1 MFLLEYVALDLGSCP
16 SRNKANPQ
24 RKIKAAVPDMDR
36 RKCATAEGEKWGT
49 GGEVWELGRWG
60 GRKVR
65 QGEPELKNVTVRGRL
80 GSR

>member
-24 RKIKAAVPDMDR
+24 IKIKAAVPDVDR
-36 RKCATAEGEKWGT
+36 RKHATAEGVKWGT

-65 QGEPELKNVTVRGRL
+65 QGEPELKNATVRGHL
-80 GSR
+80 GSK